1 MDKELIGCLEG
12 DHRALESLMKQAL
25 ATDETVTRVAL
36 FHAIDS
42 ELLSHA
48 EAEEAIFYPR
58 LRREPSLRN
67 LALALEGRQMEIKQQ
82 LAKLRGADQEA
93 FDWKTALAELCNQV
107 RKQIV
112 EKEQEAFPRMREML
126 SEEERR
132 EMGEAMRD
140 IKGQTRRVGVAD
152 RIPHPESA
160 TTH

>member
-1 MDKELIGCLEG
+1 MEKELIGCLQD
-12 DHRALESLMKQAL
+12 DHRALESLMTQAL

-67 LALALEGRQMEIKQQ
+67 LALGLEGRQMEIKQQ
-82 LAKLRGADQEA
+82 LAKLRTSDQDG
-93 FDWKTALAELCNQV
+93 FDWKTALAELCNQI
-107 RKQIV
+107 RRQIV
-112 EKEQEAFPRMREML
+112 EKEQEAFARMRETL

-140 IKGQTRRVGVAD
+140 RKNQTRRMGVAD
-152 RIPHPESA
+152 RIPHSESPA
-160 TTH
+160 SH